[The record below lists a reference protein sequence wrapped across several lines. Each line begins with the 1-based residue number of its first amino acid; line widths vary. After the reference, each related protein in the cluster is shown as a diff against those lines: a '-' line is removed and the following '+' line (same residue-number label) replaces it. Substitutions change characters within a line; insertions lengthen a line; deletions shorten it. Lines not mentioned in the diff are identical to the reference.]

1 MLLVKNSAQLQQLIP
16 ALPRVHVTSCWWGN
30 EAVCWT
36 CSTTEQHR
44 FSTVHTVWNHC
55 GTPGASL
62 HASSHL
68 CNPALIISVCFQECG
83 RNFTRPEKSQEVKEV
98 QHIWKE
104 MERKACTVI
113 ALLKTLEVAR
123 P

>member
-30 EAVCWT
+30 EEVCWT

-62 HASSHL
+62 
-68 CNPALIISVCFQECG
+68 
-83 RNFTRPEKSQEVKEV
+83 QEVKEV
-98 QHIWKE
+98 QHIGKRWSVKL
-104 MERKACTVI
+104 V
-113 ALLKTLEVAR
+113 L
-123 P
+123 